1 MDAKE
6 LTKVVNNQSSEI
18 IELKKQV
25 DYLTQEVEKLR
36 LLMDDIKY
44 DVMDLQRRKQNERQ
58 SNQYRSSK

>member
-36 LLMDDIKY
+36 LLMDDMKY
-44 DVMDLQRRKQNERQ
+44 DVMDLQRRK
-58 SNQYRSSK
+58 